1 MTVISRVCSNLPAGM
16 NGSWPSVYSQSIAS
30 EVLVNSQ
37 LDLPRSSSSISLH
50 TDDSDALLPAE
61 SVLLPYS
68 DHIDWDEITQPS
80 RNIEQLNVVG
90 SQLTHFPHE
99 LFLKECFRK
108 LESLNASNNDLT
120 EIKAD
125 LASLKKLNVLLLN
138 KNRLSN
144 EVFVIIC
151 KIKALQRLE
160 LASNKVSSCP
170 PGITSLSH
178 LRCLNL
184 SHNPLNTFPS
194 QLLECTS
201 LIELSLGD
209 TNLSSIPEG
218 ISRLA
223 FLEILDLSG
232 NPLSELPETIRKVA
246 HLKVLDLSATHLST
260 LPEHLPKSLVHLNVS
275 HTIKHISP
283 AVSQLIKL
291 EKLVCDYMK
300 TVYSEQPPFPQEIT
314 QLTSLREISVTYSNL
329 TTLPECVAR
338 IPSLRRLDLTGN
350 PIPSLP
356 RMPESVEVIGLQ
368 PNSQQ

>member
-1 MTVISRVCSNLPAGM
+1 MMTAISGVFRSLPAGM
-16 NGSWPSVYSQSIAS
+16 NGSWPSVYAPSIPS
-30 EVLVNSQ
+30 EVSVKSQ
-37 LDLPRSSSSISLH
+37 LDLPRSSSSVSLH
-50 TDDSDALLPAE
+50 TNSSDALSPAE
-61 SVLLPYS
+61 RVLLPYS
-68 DHIDWDEITQPS
+68 NTIDWVEITQPS

-90 SQLTHFPHE
+90 SQLTSFPHD
-99 LFLKECFRK
+99 LFLKECFRE
-108 LESLNASNNDLT
+108 LESLMASSNDLT
-120 EIKAD
+120 EIKGD
-125 LASLKKLNVLLLN
+125 LASLKKLKFLFLN
-138 KNRLSN
+138 KNKLSDGD
-144 EVFVIIC
+144 FVIIC

-260 LPEHLPKSLVHLNVS
+260 LPESLPKSLIHLNVS
-275 HTIKHISP
+275 HTLKHISP

-291 EKLVCDYMK
+291 EKLVCNYMK
-300 TVYSEQPPFPQEIT
+300 TVYSDQPPFPQEIT
-314 QLTSLREISVTYSNL
+314 HLTSLREISVTYSNL
-329 TTLPECVAR
+329 TTLPECVAH

-350 PIPSLP
+350 LISSLP
-356 RMPESVEVIGLQ
+356 RIPESVEVIGLQ
-368 PNSQQ
+368 PNS